1 MSELFD
7 EIEAELRS
15 DRLKAFWDRYGSTI
29 IIALVAIVVL
39 VAGTNIYSSY
49 RTSQNIKA
57 SDRYEALIM
66 QIGDANQET
75 SIQLISDF
83 IQVENNGYGKI
94 AAFHKA
100 RLLHQSGDTDAA
112 VNAYDIL
119 SDDGSLPSSLNA
131 LAELSAASLLV
142 GSIKAS
148 ELDARLQDLLSPD
161 NAYRHSARE
170 LVGLAYFL
178 SEEYLTAREIYDMA
192 LVDSELPES
201 LRARIMIMR
210 SLVVDELLNNKS

>member
-49 RTSQNIKA
+49 RISQNIKA
-57 SDRYEALIM
+57 SERYEALIM
-66 QIGDANQET
+66 QIGDANQDT

-94 AAFHKA
+94 AAFH
-100 RLLHQSGDTDAA
+100 
-112 VNAYDIL
+112 L
-119 SDDGSLPSSLNA
+119 SL
-131 LAELSAASLLV
+131 
-142 GSIKAS
+142 I
-148 ELDARLQDLLSPD
+148 
-161 NAYRHSARE
+161 H
-170 LVGLAYFL
+170 
-178 SEEYLTAREIYDMA
+178 I
-192 LVDSELPES
+192 
-201 LRARIMIMR
+201 
-210 SLVVDELLNNKS
+210 

>member
-1 MSELFD
+1 VSELFD

-15 DRLKAFWDRYGSTI
+15 DRLKAFWDRYGSAI
-29 IIALVAIVVL
+29 IIVLLAIVVL

-57 SDRYEALIM
+57 SERYEALIE
-66 QIGDANQET
+66 QVGDANQET
-75 SIQLISDF
+75 SIQLFSDF
-83 IQVENNGYGKI
+83 ILAEDNGYGKI

-100 RLLHQSGDTDAA
+100 RLLHQSGDTDSA
-112 VNAYDIL
+112 VEAYDIL
-119 SDDGSLPSSLNA
+119 SDDGSLPTALNA

-142 GSIKAS
+142 GSIPAS
-148 ELDARLQDLLSPD
+148 DLDARLQGLLRPD

-170 LVGLAYFL
+170 LAGLAYFL

-192 LVDSELPES
+192 LSDNELPES
-201 LRARIMIMR
+201 LRARIIIMR
-210 SLVVDELLNNKS
+210 GLVVDELLNNKS